1 MITPRATLALC
12 FLGLAVIACHDGL
25 DPSRI
30 AAPRLAIADDSRHTV
45 VVNPGASGNGV
56 AATIQEGID
65 MVAEGGRV
73 LVMPGTYDEQLT
85 IDKGLTIDAIGG
97 GDVIIEPV
105 RPRAL
110 SGLEAAISVTTDAP
124 VVIRNITLKHE
135 HVRGLNAVFVPADL
149 TLQRVAFVGRWP
161 SPAPIFNNGVSMVN
175 NAAQSGGRARLVIR
189 DSRFSVDG
197 NAVSLGGDVD
207 ALIERTEF
215 LHQASNAGCVFVS
228 PTGQGVTVPAGAQ
241 TNVDILDNLFDDCGA
256 NVPDGSKGVAP
267 VVVLGTLG
275 AATTGTVNVV
285 GNTFRTS
292 ARTAASCNTTGIT
305 YEFFSGRIE
314 RNSLVGVVQ
323 QCATPSGRSLPGAIF
338 VGSRVAGMRAASVS
352 VRFNDIADN
361 AYAGLRIGSN
371 QTTAI
376 DATCNWWGDASGPSG
391 AGPGV
396 GDGVVVEAGAAV
408 PIFTPFATAPIAA
421 STQISCAGGM

>member
-1 MITPRATLALC
+1 MIARHAVPALGFALLTL
-12 FLGLAVIACHDGL
+12 VACEDRV
-25 DPSRI
+25 DPTRM
-30 AAPRLAIADDSRHTV
+30 AAPRFTTGDDSRHTV
-45 VVNPGASGNGV
+45 VVNPNASGNGV

-65 MVAEGGRV
+65 MVVDGGRV
-73 LVMPGTYDEQLT
+73 LVMAGTYDEHIT
-85 IDKGLTIDAIGG
+85 IDKGLTLDAN
-97 GDVIIEPV
+97 GDDAVIIAPL
-105 RPRAL
+105 RGPAL
-110 SGLEAAISVTTDAP
+110 SGREAVISVTARAP
-124 VVIRNITLKHE
+124 VVIRNVTVKHD
-135 HVRGLNAVFVPADL
+135 HVRGLNALFIPADL
-149 TLQRVAFVGRWP
+149 TIEHVSFRGRWP
-161 SPAPIFNNGVSMVN
+161 SPAPIFNNGLSLVN

-189 DSRFSVDG
+189 DSHFSVDG
-197 NAVSLGGDVD
+197 NAVSLGGDLD
-207 ALIERTEF
+207 ALIERTDF
-215 LHQASNAGCVFVS
+215 LHEASNAGCVFVS

-267 VVVLGTLG
+267 IVVLGSLG

-285 GNTFRTS
+285 GNTFHTS

-314 RNSLVGVVQ
+314 HNSLVGVVQ

-338 VGSRVAGMRAASVS
+338 VGSRLAGMRPANLS

-376 DATCNWWGDASGPSG
+376 DATCNWWGDATGPSG
-391 AGPGV
+391 V
-396 GDGVVVEAGAAV
+396 GSGSGDRIVLEAGAAIPV
-408 PIFTPFATAPIAA
+408 FTPFATVPIAGA
-421 STQISCAGGM
+421 TDRSC

>member
-1 MITPRATLALC
+1 MIASRAKLALC
-12 FLGLAVIACHDGL
+12 LLGIAVIACDDRL

-45 VVNPGASGNGV
+45 VVNPDASGNGV

-65 MVAEGGRV
+65 MAADGGRV
-73 LVMPGTYDEQLT
+73 LVMPGTYDEHIT
-85 IDKGLTIDAIGG
+85 IDKGLTLDAIGG
-97 GDVIIEPV
+97 GAVILAPL
-105 RPRAL
+105 RGPAL
-110 SGLEAAISVTTDAP
+110 SGREAAISVTTPAP
-124 VVIRNITLKHE
+124 VVIRNITVRHD
-135 HVRGLNAVFVPADL
+135 HVRGLNALFIPADL
-149 TLQRVAFVGRWP
+149 TIEQVSFLGRWP
-161 SPAPIFNNGVSMVN
+161 SPAPIFNNGVSLVN

-197 NAVSLGGDVD
+197 NAVSLGGDLD

-256 NVPDGSKGVAP
+256 NLPDGSKGVAP
-267 VVVLGTLG
+267 IVVLGALG
-275 AATTGTVNVV
+275 AATTGVVNVV

-292 ARTAASCNTTGIT
+292 ARTAVSCNTTGIT

-314 RNSLVGVVQ
+314 HNSLIGVVQ
-323 QCATPSGRSLPGAIF
+323 ECATPSGRSLPGAIF
-338 VGSRVAGMRAASVS
+338 VGSRVAGMRPASVS

-361 AYAGLRIGSN
+361 SYAGLRVGSN
-371 QTTAI
+371 QTTPI
-376 DATCNWWGDASGPSG
+376 DGTCNWWGDASGPSG
-391 AGPGV
+391 RGSGN
-396 GDGVVVEAGAAV
+396 GDAIVVEAGAAAPV
-408 PIFTPFATAPIAA
+408 FMPFATTPVAGTAQ
-421 STQISCAGGM
+421 SSC

>member
-1 MITPRATLALC
+1 MIASRAKLALC
-12 FLGLAVIACHDGL
+12 FVGLALVACDDRL

-30 AAPRLAIADDSRHTV
+30 AAPHFAEAEDSRHTV
-45 VVNPGASGNGV
+45 VVNPNASGEGV

-65 MVAEGGRV
+65 MAADGGRV
-73 LVMPGTYDEQLT
+73 LVMSGTYDEHIT
-85 IDKGLTIDAIGG
+85 IDKGLTLDAIGG
-97 GDVIIEPV
+97 DAVIIAPV
-105 RPRAL
+105 RGPAL
-110 SGLEAAISVTTDAP
+110 SGREAAISVTTRAP
-124 VVIRNITLKHE
+124 VVIRNITVKHD
-135 HVRGLNAVFVPADL
+135 HVRGLNALFIPADL
-149 TLQRVAFVGRWP
+149 TIEQVSFLGRWP
-161 SPAPIFNNGVSMVN
+161 SPAPIFNNGVSLVN

-197 NAVSLGGDVD
+197 NAVSLGGDLD

-241 TNVDILDNLFDDCGA
+241 TNVDVLDNLFDDCGA

-285 GNTFRTS
+285 GNSFRTS

-314 RNSLVGVVQ
+314 RNSLIGVVQ
-323 QCATPSGRSLPGAIF
+323 ECATPSGRSLPGAIF
-338 VGSRVAGMRAASVS
+338 VGSRLAGMRPASVS

-371 QTTAI
+371 QTTAL
-376 DATCNWWGDASGPSG
+376 DATCNWWGDATGPSG
-391 AGPGV
+391 V
-396 GDGVVVEAGAAV
+396 GSGNGDRIVLEAGAAV
-408 PIFTPFATAPIAA
+408 PVFAPFATAPIAGA
-421 STQISCAGGM
+421 TDSSC

>member
-1 MITPRATLALC
+1 MIAPRAKVALC
-12 FLGLAVIACHDGL
+12 FVGLAVIACDDGL

-45 VVNPGASGNGV
+45 VVNPNASGNGV
-56 AATIQEGID
+56 TATIQEGID
-65 MVAEGGRV
+65 MVVDGGRV
-73 LVMPGTYDEQLT
+73 LVMPGTYDEHIT
-85 IDKGLTIDAIGG
+85 IDKGLTLDAIGG
-97 GDVIIEPV
+97 DAVIIAPL
-105 RPRAL
+105 RGPAL
-110 SGLEAAISVTTDAP
+110 SGREAVISVTTRAP
-124 VVIRNITLKHE
+124 IVIRNITVKHD
-135 HVRGLNAVFVPADL
+135 HVRGLNALFIPADL
-149 TLQRVAFVGRWP
+149 TIEEVSFLGRWP
-161 SPAPIFNNGVSMVN
+161 SPAPIFNNGVSVVN

-189 DSRFSVDG
+189 DTRFSVDG

-215 LHQASNAGCVFVS
+215 LHEASNAGCVFVS

-241 TNVDILDNLFDDCGA
+241 TNVDILNNFFSDCGA
-256 NVPDGSKGVAP
+256 NIPDGSKGVAP
-267 VVVLGTLG
+267 IVVLGTLG
-275 AATTGTVNVV
+275 ATTTGVVNVV
-285 GNTFRTS
+285 GNTFRT
-292 ARTAASCNTTGIT
+292 RLRPAASCNTTGIT

-338 VGSRVAGMRAASVS
+338 VGSRLAGMRPASVS

-376 DATCNWWGDASGPSG
+376 DATCNWWGDASGPAG
-391 AGPGV
+391 AGSGN
-396 GDGVVVEAGAAV
+396 GDRIVLEAGAGV
-408 PIFTPFATAPIAA
+408 PMFTPFATAPIAGTTD
-421 STQISCAGGM
+421 SSC

>member
-1 MITPRATLALC
+1 MIAPRAQLALWFAAFSLVACDDPAGPSQIATPRFA
-12 FLGLAVIACHDGL
+12 
-25 DPSRI
+25 
-30 AAPRLAIADDSRHTV
+30 ADDDRHTV
-45 VVNPGASGNGV
+45 VVNPNASGNGV
-56 AATIQEGID
+56 ASTIQEGID
-65 MVAEGGRV
+65 MVADGGRV
-73 LVMPGTYDEQLT
+73 LVMPGTYDEELT
-85 IDKGLTIDAIGG
+85 IDKGLTLDAIGG
-97 GDVIIEPV
+97 DAVIIAPL
-105 RPRAL
+105 RGPAL
-110 SGLEAAISVTTDAP
+110 SGREAAISLTTRAP
-124 VVIRNITLKHE
+124 VVIRNITVKHD
-135 HVRGLNAVFVPADL
+135 HVRGLNALFIPADL
-149 TLQRVAFVGRWP
+149 TIEQVSFLGRWP
-161 SPAPIFNNGVSMVN
+161 SPAPIFNNGVSLVN

-197 NAVSLGGDVD
+197 NAVSLGGDLD

-215 LHQASNAGCVFVS
+215 LHEASNAGCVFVS

-267 VVVLGTLG
+267 IVVLGTLG

-285 GNTFRTS
+285 RNTFRTS
-292 ARTAASCNTTGIT
+292 ARTTASCNTTGIT
-305 YEFFSGRIE
+305 YEFFSGLIE

-338 VGSRVAGMRAASVS
+338 VGSRLAGMRPANVS

-371 QTTAI
+371 QTTVI

-391 AGPGV
+391 VGPGS
-396 GDGVVVEAGAAV
+396 GDRVLVEAGAAA
-408 PIFTPFATAPIAA
+408 PTFTPFATTPIAA
-421 STQISCAGGM
+421 AAQSDCAGGL